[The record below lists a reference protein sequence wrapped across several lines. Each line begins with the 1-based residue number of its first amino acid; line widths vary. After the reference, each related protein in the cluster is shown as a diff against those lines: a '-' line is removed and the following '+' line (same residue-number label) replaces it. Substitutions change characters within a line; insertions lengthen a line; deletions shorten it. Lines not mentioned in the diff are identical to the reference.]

1 LTVIKMMEIGVGPNK
16 RRTNHGPAAFAQQE
30 RPVIAALIGAG
41 VLATTAAATPLW
53 PIELHSLG
61 KVIKNE
67 SARLAQPHAR
77 VQEFVEGRKIMRG
90 DVTGDGRED
99 LIVLF
104 TLERGDL
111 WVQYLAAISSA
122 GAPLATAEVARKGV
136 RAVDLDRTAG
146 TLIQLTT
153 KRYAPDDPAC
163 CPSLLQRTTY
173 ALRGRHLKE
182 LKARSGAAARAARPT
197 TRRQRH

>member
-1 LTVIKMMEIGVGPNK
+1 MMEIGVAPDK
-16 RRTNHGPAAFAQQE
+16 RSTNDGPADVAQQE

-41 VLATTAAATPLW
+41 ILATTATTPLW
-53 PIELHSLG
+53 PIEIHALG
-61 KVIKNE
+61 KVIKKE
-67 SARLAQPHAR
+67 ADRLAQPHAK
-77 VQEFVEGRKIMRG
+77 VEEFVAGRRSMRG

-104 TLERGDL
+104 TLERGNL

-122 GAPLATAEVARKGV
+122 GAPLATAEVARTGV
-136 RAVDLDRTAG
+136 RAVDLDRTVG

-153 KRYAPDDPAC
+153 KKYAAGDATC
-163 CPSLLQRTTY
+163 CPSLQQRATY

-182 LKARSGAAARAARPT
+182 LKPPSAATARAAPPT
-197 TRRQRH
+197 TRRPHRQR